1 MKRTYKGYQDKIK
14 QQKIVIEGLE
24 SIIDNYRDYIY
35 LGTKAQMQ
43 KHTTNKFL
51 ELEKKYEAYHRLDN
65 YEKHILFQTNKE
77 RE

>member
-35 LGTKAQMQ
+35 LGTKTLMQ
-43 KHTTNKFL
+43 EHTTNKFL
-51 ELEKKYEAYHRLDN
+51 ELEKTYEAYHRLDN
-65 YEKHILFQTNKE
+65 YEKHILFTNKKE
-77 RE
+77 NK